1 MKGQENM
8 KKLKLKR
15 WVRVVIYIIV
25 LIILSYIIISFF
37 NKKEVIITE
46 GKNYTCHG
54 SKLLQVCSG
63 TTYEE

>member
-1 MKGQENM
+1 M

-15 WVRVVIYIIV
+15 WVKVVINFLVLILLIYIIV
-25 LIILSYIIISFF
+25 SLFT
-37 NKKEVIITE
+37 KKTVVITE

-54 SKLLQVCSG
+54 SYLFQVCSG

>member
-15 WVRVVIYIIV
+15 WVKVVIYIMI

-46 GKNYTCHG
+46 GKNYTCYG
-54 SKLLQVCSG
+54 AKIFQVCSG
-63 TTYEE
+63 TTYDE